1 MNYLGLEKEHSR
13 PSVRA
18 PLDGYGSG
26 VSGPGGYLSSPAPSP
41 QMVPVQNPGVA
52 LAPQLCSG
60 QSVAG
65 ATGLGLVGHRVP
77 KRAGQD
83 REGEAFP
90 QVRGPD

>member
-26 VSGPGGYLSSPAPSP
+26 VSGPGGCSSSPALSP
-41 QMVPVQNPGVA
+41 QMVPVRNPGVA

-65 ATGLGLVGHRVP
+65 ATGLGLMGHRVP